1 MVWPWVL
8 GAGMGMR
15 QRHRSVGVRHR
26 HRLYLAADR
35 AAAKI
40 LGNQPAGPRPRG
52 APQLV
57 AVGPRMG
64 RSFGP
69 IRDDS
74 KPGIFRTLAMVGYLL
89 AKKLA
94 CCLGLLG
101 AVGLDA
107 DWDSSA

>member
-1 MVWPWVL
+1 
-8 GAGMGMR
+8 
-15 QRHRSVGVRHR
+15 
-26 HRLYLAADR
+26 
-35 AAAKI
+35 
-40 LGNQPAGPRPRG
+40 
-52 APQLV
+52 
-57 AVGPRMG
+57 MG

-101 AVGLDA
+101 AVG
-107 DWDSSA
+107 